1 MGPAS
6 AGEKEPMSQ
15 SQQMYWVCS
24 DVLSLILQLRNSRD
38 LPAPDI
44 LQRRVLGL
52 FDTMMQNGK
61 EARIP
66 EQDMVDAKFALA
78 AFADEIIYHSTWPG
92 KTQWLSNPLQLQFF
106 GLNTAGDGFFS
117 NLDSL
122 YGQRNRA
129 HVAQIYFLCLAL
141 GFQGKYRL
149 RQQEGLPA
157 VVEGVGNFVALSE
170 GGGDVLAP
178 NAERKDGGGG
188 AVRRELPFLAIAL
201 GTLVVAVIIVLIL
214 YLVVSYQ
221 AGEVADGIK
230 KLVQSSK

>member
-1 MGPAS
+1 
-6 AGEKEPMSQ
+6 MSQ
-15 SQQMYWVCS
+15 SQTMYWVCS

-52 FDTMMQNGK
+52 FDTMMQNGR

-66 EQDMVDAKFALA
+66 EQDMIDAKYALA

-106 GLNTAGDGFFS
+106 QLNTAGDGFFT
-117 NLDSL
+117 NLDNL
-122 YGQRNRA
+122 HGQRGRA

-149 RQQEGLPA
+149 RQQEGLGA
-157 VVEGVGNFVALSE
+157 VVEGLGNYVALSE
-170 GGGDVLAP
+170 GGGEMLAP

-188 AVRRELPFLAIAL
+188 AVRRELPFLGVAL
-201 GTLVVAVIIVLIL
+201 GFFLLALITVIILS
-214 YLVVSYQ
+214 VVI
-221 AGEVADGIK
+221 GFKADGVVDSIG
-230 KLVQSSK
+230 KLLGSGK

>member
-1 MGPAS
+1 MS
-6 AGEKEPMSQ
+6 MSQ
-15 SQQMYWVCS
+15 TMYWVCS

-52 FDTMMQNGK
+52 FETMMQNGR

-78 AFADEIIYHSTWPG
+78 AFADEVIYHSTWPG

-106 GLNTAGDGFFS
+106 QLNTAGDGFFV
-117 NLDSL
+117 NLDNL
-122 YGQRNRA
+122 HGQRGRS

-149 RQQEGLPA
+149 RQQEGLTA
-157 VVEGVGNFVALSE
+157 VVEGVGNYVALSE
-170 GGGDVLAP
+170 GGGEVLAP

-201 GTLVVAVIIVLIL
+201 GFFVVALIVVIVLRLIIGSNADS
-214 YLVVSYQ
+214 VS
-221 AGEVADGIK
+221 DGIQ
-230 KLVQSSK
+230 KLLPK

>member
-1 MGPAS
+1 MS
-6 AGEKEPMSQ
+6 NLSQ
-15 SQQMYWVCS
+15 SMYWVCS

-52 FDTMMQNGK
+52 FDTMMQNGR

-66 EQDMVDAKFALA
+66 EQDMIDAKFALA
-78 AFADEIIYHSTWPG
+78 AFADEVIYHSNWPG

-106 GLNTAGDGFFS
+106 QLNTAGDGFFV
-117 NLDSL
+117 NLDNM
-122 YGQRNRA
+122 YGQRGRA

-149 RQQEGLPA
+149 RNQEGLGM
-157 VVEGVGNFVALSE
+157 VVEGVGNYVALSE

-178 NAERKDGGGG
+178 NAERKDGSGG
-188 AVRRELPFLAIAL
+188 AVRREPPFLAVAL
-201 GTLVVAVIIVLIL
+201 GFLVVAVIVVIIL
-214 YLVVSYQ
+214 RLVIGSN
-221 AGEVADGIK
+221 ADSVAEGIQ
-230 KLVQSSK
+230 KLLGK

>member
-1 MGPAS
+1 
-6 AGEKEPMSQ
+6 MSQ

-24 DVLSLILQLRNSRD
+24 DVLSLILQLRSSRD

-52 FDTMMQNGK
+52 FDTMMQNGR

-66 EQDMVDAKFALA
+66 EQDMIDAKYALA

-106 GLNTAGDGFFS
+106 QLNTAGDGFFT
-117 NLDSL
+117 NLDNL
-122 YGQRNRA
+122 YGQKARA

-149 RQQEGLPA
+149 RQQEGLAA

-170 GGGDVLAP
+170 GGGDILAP

-188 AVRRELPFLAIAL
+188 AVRREAPFLAIAL
-201 GTLVVAVIIVLIL
+201 GFLVLAVIIVIVLRLI
-214 YLVVSYQ
+214 VSFS
-221 AGEVADGIK
+221 ADDVAAAIQ
-230 KLVQSSK
+230 KLLSAAK

>member
-1 MGPAS
+1 MS
-6 AGEKEPMSQ
+6 LSQ
-15 SQQMYWVCS
+15 SMYWVCS

-52 FDTMMQNGK
+52 FDTMMQNGR

-66 EQDMVDAKFALA
+66 EQDMIDAKFALA
-78 AFADEIIYHSTWPG
+78 AFADEVIYHSNWPG
-92 KTQWLSNPLQLQFF
+92 KTQWLTNPLQLQFF
-106 GLNTAGDGFFS
+106 QINTAGDTFFS
-117 NLDSL
+117 NLDNL
-122 YGQRNRA
+122 YGQRQRN

-149 RQQEGLPA
+149 RQQEGLAA
-157 VVEGVGNFVALSE
+157 VVEGVGNYVALSE

-188 AVRRELPFLAIAL
+188 AVRRELPYLAVAL
-201 GTLVVAVIIVLIL
+201 GFLVVAILVVIVLRLIID
-214 YLVVSYQ
+214 SS
-221 AGEVADGIK
+221 ADGVVESIQ
-230 KLVQSSK
+230 KLIGTGK

>member
-1 MGPAS
+1 
-6 AGEKEPMSQ
+6 MSL
-15 SQQMYWVCS
+15 SQTMYWVCS

-52 FDTMMQNGK
+52 FDTMMQNGR

-66 EQDMVDAKFALA
+66 EQDMIDAKYALA

-106 GLNTAGDGFFS
+106 QLNTAGDGFFT
-117 NLDSL
+117 NLDNL
-122 YGQRNRA
+122 HGQRGRA

-149 RQQEGLPA
+149 RQQEGLGA
-157 VVEGVGNFVALSE
+157 VVEGLGNYVALSE
-170 GGGDVLAP
+170 GGGEQLAP

-201 GTLVVAVIIVLIL
+201 GFFVLALIIVIILRLIIG
-214 YLVVSYQ
+214 SN
-221 AGEVADGIK
+221 ADSVADSIQ
-230 KLVQSSK
+230 KLLGSGK

>member
-1 MGPAS
+1 
-6 AGEKEPMSQ
+6 MSL

-52 FDTMMQNGK
+52 FDTMMQNGR

-66 EQDMVDAKFALA
+66 EQDMNDAKFALA
-78 AFADEIIYHSTWPG
+78 ALADEVIYHSNWSG

-106 GLNTAGDGFFS
+106 NLNTAGDTFFA
-117 NLDSL
+117 NLDNL
-122 YGQRNRA
+122 HGQRGRN

-149 RQQEGLPA
+149 RQQEQLGAITEGL
-157 VVEGVGNFVALSE
+157 GNYVALSE
-170 GGGDVLAP
+170 GGGDQLAP
-178 NAERKDGGGG
+178 NAERKDGGAGT
-188 AVRRELPFLAIAL
+188 VRKELPFLALAL
-201 GTLVVAVIIVLIL
+201 GFLVLAIVLVIVLKLVVGSSADSAAQTIQKL
-214 YLVVSYQ
+214 
-221 AGEVADGIK
+221 AG
-230 KLVQSSK
+230 SK